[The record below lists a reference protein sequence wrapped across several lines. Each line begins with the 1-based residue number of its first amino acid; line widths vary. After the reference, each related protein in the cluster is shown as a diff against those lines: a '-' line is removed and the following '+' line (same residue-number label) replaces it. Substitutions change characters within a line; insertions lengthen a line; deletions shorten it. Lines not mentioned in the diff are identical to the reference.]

1 MLEFSILL
9 EACNPEKR
17 HWRSYYIAS
26 GEDLLGH
33 WVVEV
38 TYGRIGA
45 KGHKKT
51 KIFPDEEAARQEVL
65 KCLKRRTGAPKRLGV
80 AYKVKTVLCPEN
92 SPLALWCPS
101 EFC

>member
-1 MLEFSILL
+1 ML
-9 EACNPEKR
+9 EACNPERK
-17 HWRSYYIAS
+17 HWRSYLVTS

-33 WVVEV
+33 WIVEV

-51 KIFPDEEAARQEVL
+51 KVFQDEEAAQQEVL
-65 KCLKRRTGAPKRLGV
+65 KCLKRRTSSRKRLGV
-80 AYKVKTVLCPEN
+80 PYTVKAVTHPEN
-92 SPLALWCPS
+92 RPLELWCPA